1 MASRMARKA
10 GLLIKF
16 SDDPLPCFAPCL
28 PLYFFS
34 IISSPTC
41 LRPRQPLV
49 TDDRHR
55 LYYDSRGM
63 MLCLTVLLGVLALS
77 EARPDALSEF
87 TKRSDRRIS
96 GHDTRT
102 YCGISV
108 EQCAGRC
115 HTDSDYNCRSFEHDG
130 SCCRTSESNTE
141 TDPSHYEVRSG
152 TDYYELKPGAW
163 LDYYTEFKNH
173 RLQDSANQVLCNL
186 KPDDC
191 GRKCMQATFQCR
203 SFYFDRSFG
212 CCYLSDKTRSSG
224 SYVSSS
230 SHDYH
235 EVKSGGMMLCLTVL
249 LGVLAL
255 SEARPDAL
263 SEFTKRSDRRISGH
277 DTRTYCGISVEQCA
291 GRCHTDSDY
300 NCRSFEHDGSCCR
313 TSESNTETDPSH
325 YEVRSGTDYYELKPG
340 AWLDYYTE
348 FKNHRLQDSANQV
361 LCNLKPDDCGRK
373 CMQATFQCRS
383 FYFDRSFGC
392 CYLSDK
398 TRSSGSYVSS
408 SSHDYHEVK
417 SGALSDYFEVQRSH
431 QLANNND
438 LVLCSVSV
446 DDCQQ
451 RCLQET
457 SFSCKSFDFTHS
469 WGDLSNNHISTL
481 PYGIMEDLSSLQTLK
496 LNGNTFSNFDMGIV
510 LNIPNLRNFY
520 LSSSTLVRFTWTY
533 QPETVPGVSCPSSNC
548 YSACGDPSYLNGP
561 QDWSRLQ
568 AHLVIKKL
576 YFDLSELF
584 YYVSDVTQS
593 VTIYA
598 DTVVTSVGV
607 SFNFALTINARQF
620 WTDDGYLSFSL
631 PSGQHSGPMVSCGL
645 LDDNWRQINIK
656 IGDRL
661 KVNLV
666 TNESYAMPY
675 PCSQTSNSA
684 LTVQADKDVLGL
696 AVQCARILA
705 DSHDLSDPR
714 SLPLTMVDWTIVQAR
729 RGGAI
734 GAVHHDAIQARSEL
748 KLAGAG
754 YHYVPYMS
762 MAVYQNMLSNYY
774 SQINVYRQEYNRLMD
789 RTQSI
794 NVRLE
799 AARALL
805 ARVDDVTYLQ
815 EQDLADLEQEIE
827 RTKQTRVDMK
837 ARFEESK
844 VDLDS
849 ARRDFEDGIEQY
861 KQEQAAKAAFGFL
874 RAILSIFTLGAQPPE
889 DDSVE
894 DIQELIGAVVDIANT
909 IQELS
914 GLFDDLADFDALLD
928 ETMAAVEDLALAEY
942 ENYILDVQHAA
953 DLHVS
958 LVEWGNL
965 KVAADVLLGHGN
977 VQKIRGSGKYRR
989 ALSDTSQWG
998 KAVSEQT
1005 IALAQMMVQ
1014 YQSGQRWLKAS
1025 ERERDRI
1032 QAQISLDESRR
1043 EISLETE
1050 AAAGMQAFQACLLVK
1065 LGMNNILLDYC
1076 GSYFYFQ
1083 FRQCGS
1089 SYRPSL
1095 SDDMLTLLQKINNA
1109 NRDAQASL
1117 GSFTRVPQPF
1127 DDIQIHL
1134 SDSIN
1139 ADDCQGIDSCP
1150 IDQLKETGS
1159 LSFTLDLSNPTFSG
1173 WDRVRIERVRAY
1185 IRGADNT
1192 GSHLRVSIS
1201 NSGEFLDRYQG
1212 TDYEF
1217 ASLPVKRR
1225 FEYNPNGLPGSD
1237 IIVDGEVHQSFT
1249 GYFFQTTPFTT
1260 WIIQLQPSLNPGLDL
1275 SGVTRVEIHFKGSVV
1290 TNYRGVEVPKSL
1302 VINL

>member
-1 MASRMARKA
+1 
-10 GLLIKF
+10 
-16 SDDPLPCFAPCL
+16 
-28 PLYFFS
+28 
-34 IISSPTC
+34 
-41 LRPRQPLV
+41 
-49 TDDRHR
+49 
-55 LYYDSRGM
+55 M
-63 MLCLTVLLGVLALS
+63 MLCLTVLLGVSALS
-77 EARPDALSEF
+77 GARPDALSEF

-130 SCCRTSESNTE
+130 GCCRTSESNTE
-141 TDPSHYEVRSG
+141 NDPNLYEERSG

-186 KPDDC
+186 K
-191 GRKCMQATFQCR
+191 
-203 SFYFDRSFG
+203 S
-212 CCYLSDKTRSSG
+212 
-224 SYVSSS
+224 
-230 SHDYH
+230 
-235 EVKSGGMMLCLTVL
+235 
-249 LGVLAL
+249 
-255 SEARPDAL
+255 
-263 SEFTKRSDRRISGH
+263 
-277 DTRTYCGISVEQCA
+277 
-291 GRCHTDSDY
+291 
-300 NCRSFEHDGSCCR
+300 
-313 TSESNTETDPSH
+313 
-325 YEVRSGTDYYELKPG
+325 
-340 AWLDYYTE
+340 
-348 FKNHRLQDSANQV
+348 
-361 LCNLKPDDCGRK
+361 DDCGRK

-469 WGDLSNNHISTL
+469 WGCCYLSSSDRTTASSSYQSASGIDYYQVKTGYRWRTDGRCGHGYSADLATPAECNPDGDYCCVNTRCQTGTCSSGADYRGWDRCGERECTCSSSDKRVSCNSRSLTSVDFFVPRSTRYLDLRSNDLHGLPVATLVGLNELTTLDLSNNHISTL
-481 PYGIMEDLSSLQTLK
+481 PYGIMEDLGSLQTLK

-510 LNIPNLRNFY
+510 LNIPSLRNFY
-520 LSSSTLVRFTWTY
+520 LSSSTRVRFTWTY
-533 QPETVPGVSCPSSNC
+533 QPETLPGVSCPSSNC

-734 GAVHHDAIQARSEL
+734 GAVHHVAIQARSEL

-805 ARVDDVTYLQ
+805 ARVDDVTTLQ

-1050 AAAGMQAFQACLLVK
+1050 AAAGMQAFQVK

-1134 SDSIN
+1134 SDSSN

-1150 IDQLKETGS
+1150 IDQLKQTGS

-1185 IRGADNT
+1185 IRGAANT

-1249 GYFFQTTPFTT
+1249 GYFYQTTPFTT